1 MNRRVVSRVENQ
13 RTHRARIRT
22 ALALPAAAL
31 LAIAG
36 SASADVL
43 LIERVEAQSQVA
55 LPARGL
61 SMRQVEQQFGAPSD
75 RLDARGGQ
83 KSQWPTI
90 HRWVYPQFTVYFEQ
104 DRVVNAVLNQATANE
119 TGPKP
124 AIR

>member
-1 MNRRVVSRVENQ
+1 MNSHNRFR
-13 RTHRARIRT
+13 RARGASAFLAAGMML
-22 ALALPAAAL
+22 ALAAP
-31 LAIAG
+31 
-36 SASADVL
+36 ASADVL

-61 SMRQVEQQFGAPSD
+61 SMAQVEQRFGAPSE

-104 DRVVNAVLNQATANE
+104 DRVINAVLNKAAPNE
-119 TGPKP
+119 VGPRP